1 MKKKLFYFL
10 SFLFISFNSVFANQ
24 IVVEEDDWP
33 CELHHL
39 KTPIQSDYW
48 PNKKAVLDSKWK
60 DDTEVKELVNFKSKN
75 GKLVKT
81 FGAKALE
88 ICNSISGYAKSYE
101 VEKVIV
107 YPNDN
112 FQGNKYRYV
121 VLLKNSKTGK
131 LITLFDRGI

>member
-1 MKKKLFYFL
+1 MAEYKAEQ
-10 SFLFISFNSVFANQ
+10 IRGVFTNGDPL
-24 IVVEEDDWP
+24 EMGTSW
-33 CELHHL
+33 
-39 KTPIQSDYW
+39 
-48 PNKKAVLDSKWK
+48 
-60 DDTEVKELVNFKSKN
+60 VKELINFKSKN

-88 ICNSISGYAKSYE
+88 ICGSISGYAKNYE